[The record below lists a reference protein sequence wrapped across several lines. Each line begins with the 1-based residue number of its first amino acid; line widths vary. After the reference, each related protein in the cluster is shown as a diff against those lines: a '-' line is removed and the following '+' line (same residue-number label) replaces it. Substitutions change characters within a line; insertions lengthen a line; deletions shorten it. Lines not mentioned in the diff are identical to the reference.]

1 MTLNHE
7 FCFIRSQLNLVLA
20 GTSSGLTT
28 MLEGDAK
35 CLDHRTFLEAIK
47 IGLEQCAKI
56 ASSIEAMGEEMGKPK
71 RQFEPGSQVFFFLGI
86 FMILF

>member
-1 MTLNHE
+1 
-7 FCFIRSQLNLVLA
+7 
-20 GTSSGLTT
+20 

-71 RQFEPGSQVFFFLGI
+71 RQFEPGSQVFCF
-86 FMILF
+86 

>member
-1 MTLNHE
+1 M
-7 FCFIRSQLNLVLA
+7 NLVLA

-56 ASSIEAMGEEMGKPK
+56 ASSIEALGEEMGKPK
-71 RQFEPGSQVFFFLGI
+71 RQFEPGNQVFFSIKNFI
-86 FMILF
+86 NMNSH